1 MTTPAGER
9 AQANGRG
16 RRPAEPERARLG
28 RVLVVEDE
36 PDVAELLRY
45 NLSREGY
52 DVLQAANG
60 AEGLRQARE
69 SRPDLVLLDLMIPQL
84 NGWEVC
90 RRLKQDPATRA
101 IPVIIVTARVD
112 EGDKVLG
119 FEMGADDYVTK
130 PFAVRELLARVRA
143 VIRRSR
149 PAEPTGRARIAVG
162 ELEIDRRRFEVT
174 MKGRP
179 VPLTPKEFELLA
191 TLAAEPG
198 RVFGRE
204 ELLDLV
210 WGRDG
215 FVEQRTVDVHL
226 ARLRSKFLAARL
238 PVPGVETVR
247 GVGYRFREPGPA
259 GSATGA

>member
-1 MTTPAGER
+1 
-9 AQANGRG
+9 
-16 RRPAEPERARLG
+16 
-28 RVLVVEDE
+28 
-36 PDVAELLRY
+36 
-45 NLSREGY
+45 
-52 DVLQAANG
+52 
-60 AEGLRQARE
+60 
-69 SRPDLVLLDLMIPQL
+69 
-84 NGWEVC
+84 
-90 RRLKQDPATRA
+90 
-101 IPVIIVTARVD
+101 
-112 EGDKVLG
+112 
-119 FEMGADDYVTK
+119 MGADDYVTK

-149 PAEPTGRARIAVG
+149 PAELTGRARIAVG